1 MIKKKVFQNTDI
13 DFFQVLATYMISEL
27 SVKLLSVVNYI
38 EKRGFFSSL
47 LVKENNDEII
57 QNEIILKQIKEVFE
71 TMDIYSVKM
80 PQTQLRANKVNV
92 ITELSIPSSYNW
104 FNGIKIDF
112 ILKQKINEKY
122 IKNENSLR
130 PRKELQDEKKSLE
143 KYLFEY
149 NKITDGTKEEFS
161 KNENLREIFSS
172 NYENIKK
179 AIFYDYLNIY
189 CVEISEKFSN
199 NVENLPNPINFIEL
213 LLQMKFNIIK
223 EDNYPENNIEFK
235 ETFYETKEEFNLQ
248 NLAEIFLFL
257 ECYKGEIIFMTE
269 VFCLLSSYIPNTLEK
284 IKEIIK
290 SKIIKTEVSD
300 RNPGYKK
307 IVNEIF
313 YILMESLLK
322 SIYINKETIHS
333 MEIYTFYPFFDSLKF
348 IEATFNRIN
357 QKFFLYS
364 NELYSLRNLLSL
376 YDIFKSEP
384 DVRDIMKNVMNIVE
398 NDNEYL
404 QNKEFKKLKE
414 NIVELKK
421 IISDKYG
428 KDSDKLADYLSKLL
442 MKK

>member
-1 MIKKKVFQNTDI
+1 M
-13 DFFQVLATYMISEL
+13 
-27 SVKLLSVVNYI
+27 
-38 EKRGFFSSL
+38 
-47 LVKENNDEII
+47 
-57 QNEIILKQIKEVFE
+57 
-71 TMDIYSVKM
+71 
-80 PQTQLRANKVNV
+80 
-92 ITELSIPSSYNW
+92 
-104 FNGIKIDF
+104 
-112 ILKQKINEKY
+112 
-122 IKNENSLR
+122 
-130 PRKELQDEKKSLE
+130 
-143 KYLFEY
+143 
-149 NKITDGTKEEFS
+149 
-161 KNENLREIFSS
+161 REIFSS

-322 SIYINKETIHS
+322 SIYINKEKIHS

-398 NDNEYL
+398 NDNKYL

-428 KDSDKLADYLSKLL
+428 QDSDK
-442 MKK
+442 

>member
-1 MIKKKVFQNTDI
+1 LREYTDIILSKLIFDKENKNVQLLRNYLIEYTKKNMNQTNMIPKVYTSKVFQNTDI

-104 FNGIKIDF
+104 LNGIKIDF

-143 KYLFEY
+143 RYLFEY
-149 NKITDGTKEEFS
+149 NKITEGTKEEFS

-179 AIFYDYLNIY
+179 AIFSDYLNIY

-213 LLQMKFNIIK
+213 LLQMKFIIIK
-223 EDNYPENNIEFK
+223 DDNYPENDIEFK
-235 ETFYETKEEFNLQ
+235 ETFYETKEEFTLY

-284 IKEIIK
+284 AKEIIK

-307 IVNEIF
+307 NVNEIF
-313 YILMESLLK
+313 YILWSH
-322 SIYINKETIHS
+322 Y
-333 MEIYTFYPFFDSLKF
+333 
-348 IEATFNRIN
+348 
-357 QKFFLYS
+357 
-364 NELYSLRNLLSL
+364 
-376 YDIFKSEP
+376 
-384 DVRDIMKNVMNIVE
+384 
-398 NDNEYL
+398 
-404 QNKEFKKLKE
+404 
-414 NIVELKK
+414 
-421 IISDKYG
+421 
-428 KDSDKLADYLSKLL
+428 
-442 MKK
+442 